1 MPRLRPCTTA
11 RLLSRGRA
19 LVDHRG
25 LAEVELASGLRT
37 STVRC
42 AQWEGR
48 LVVLAPHPTPLT
60 TRLGDGLDEAGVIR
74 FRSAVAA
81 TDSGDSWLA
90 VDLLGWVS
98 CVPASAR
105 RAAAL
110 EFSER
115 HPTADLL
122 DLDRCWSLL
131 TVDVAE
137 ATVRDGLREAVLDAD
152 SAAAWLAAA

>member
-74 FRSAVAA
+74 FRSTVAA
-81 TDSGDSWLA
+81 NDAGDGWLA

-98 CVPASAR
+98 CVPTASPPGR
-105 RAAAL
+105 RAGVQRAAPDGRPSGPRPRL
-110 EFSER
+110 EPAHR
-115 HPTADLL
+115 RRRRG
-122 DLDRCWSLL
+122 DR
-131 TVDVAE
+131 A
-137 ATVRDGLREAVLDAD
+137 
-152 SAAAWLAAA
+152 